1 MNFQTLK
8 LQDRENDMNRHLHR
22 SVLTAALLAA
32 LAVAADAHAGS
43 PINAS
48 HAATADAQVEVSN
61 VRGRIQ
67 VTGWDQQKVEVTGT
81 LGEGSEFSMEGSDSH
96 LVIEIKSK
104 GDNDWS
110 WFGSRGPREDTTIEV
125 KVPRRA
131 SLEVDGVS
139 ADVQVDG
146 IAGAKELDV
155 ESVSG
160 DVEVQGDA
168 ERVEVSSVSGDARV
182 TSNTKRARLETV
194 SGDLTAR
201 GVSGSLS
208 AESVS
213 GRMTL
218 EAASLDDADL
228 STVSGDVELEVGAI
242 TGGRVRV
249 ESMSGEVSLTV
260 PASLSARI
268 EAETFSGKI
277 RSDFGNVEDGD
288 GPGSHLK
295 ATAGKGDAEVS
306 LESFSGDLTI
316 RRK

>member
-1 MNFQTLK
+1 MNLAFRNTL
-8 LQDRENDMNRHLHR
+8 LC
-22 SVLTAALLAA
+22 TALLAA
-32 LAVAADAHAGS
+32 LAAATDARAGS

-48 HAATADAQVEVSN
+48 HAATADGQVEVSN

-67 VTGWDQQKVEVTGT
+67 VEAWDRNEVQVTGT
-81 LGEGSEFSMEGSDSH
+81 LGEGSDFSLEGSDSH
-96 LVIEIKSK
+96 LVIEIKTEG
-104 GDNDWS
+104 GDDWS
-110 WFGSRGPREDTTIEV
+110 WFGSRGPHEDTLLEV
-125 KVPRRA
+125 KVPRRT

-139 ADVQVDG
+139 ADVVVTG

-182 TSNTKRARLETV
+182 TSKTRRAKLETV
-194 SGDLTAR
+194 SGDLEAH
-201 GVSGSLS
+201 GISGSLA

-213 GRMTL
+213 GSMTL
-218 EAASLDDADL
+218 EAEQLDDADL
-228 STVSGDVELEVGAI
+228 STVSGDVDLDVGAV
-242 TGGRVRV
+242 TGGRIRV
-249 ESMSGEVSLTV
+249 ESMSGEVSLLV

-277 RSDFGNVEDGD
+277 RSDFGTVEDGD

-295 ATAGKGDAEVS
+295 ATAGGGGAELS